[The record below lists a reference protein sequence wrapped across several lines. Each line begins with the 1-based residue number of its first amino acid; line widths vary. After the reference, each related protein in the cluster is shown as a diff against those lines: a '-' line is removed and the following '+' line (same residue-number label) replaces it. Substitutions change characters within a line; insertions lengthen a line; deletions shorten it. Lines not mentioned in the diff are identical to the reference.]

1 LIDVV
6 RISALYDPTEKVKLP
21 KGEYILGSFLSDAIS
36 HNSADSLTMLSTRGN
51 IELIET
57 MGVINLLHG
66 IFTEGSGIGKV

>member
-1 LIDVV
+1 
-6 RISALYDPTEKVKLP
+6 
-21 KGEYILGSFLSDAIS
+21 
-36 HNSADSLTMLSTRGN
+36 MLSTKGN